1 MKELIEISF
10 SPVNAFFSIMSI
22 VMLLYWIMVIIAGL
36 DPDLLSIDF
45 DSADLDTDLDSHSHD
60 LPDRTGVDSSSD
72 GNPFMKT
79 LEFFNFD
86 ELPLM
91 FILTIIFF
99 TMWFLGINVT
109 YYLGIENTLIG
120 FLILIPNFIVS
131 LFIVKIFSKPL
142 SYLYKQVN
150 HKGEPEIDFLGRR
163 CVVFATLEQNKTG
176 QIQLTVNGD
185 PIRLSAKSNTE
196 EILLA
201 GQEAVIVGESEDKK
215 YYLVEKFDY

>member
-22 VMLLYWIMVIIAGL
+22 VMLLYWIMVIVAGL
-36 DPDLLSIDF
+36 DPDLFSIDF
-45 DSADLDTDLDSHSHD
+45 DSDMDTDLDSNTQD
-60 LPDRTGVDSSSD
+60 LPDRTDVHAE
-72 GNPFMKT
+72 GNGFMKI

-109 YYLGIENTLIG
+109 YYLGIESTWVGVLLMIPN
-120 FLILIPNFIVS
+120 LILS

-142 SYLYKQVN
+142 AYLYKQVN

-163 CVVFATLEQNKTG
+163 CVIFSSLDDLRTG
-176 QIQLTVNGD
+176 QIQLSVNGD
-185 PIRLSAKSNTE
+185 PIRLSARSNTNE
-196 EILLA
+196 KLIA
-201 GQEAVIVGESEDKK
+201 GQEAVIVAESEDKR

>member
-10 SPVNAFFSIMSI
+10 SPVNAFFTIMSI
-22 VMLLYWIMVIIAGL
+22 IMLVYWILVIVAGL
-36 DPDLLSIDF
+36 DPDLLSVDF
-45 DSADLDTDLDSHSHD
+45 DSADLETDFDNNSPD
-60 LPDRTGVDSSSD
+60 LPDRGEASD
-72 GNPFMKT
+72 GNGFMKI

-99 TMWFLGINVT
+99 SMWLIGVNVT
-109 YYLGIENTLIG
+109 YYLGVESTLLG
-120 FLILIPNFIVS
+120 FLLLIPNFIVS

-163 CVVFATLEQNKTG
+163 CVVFSSMDQNKVG
-176 QIQLTVNGD
+176 QIQLSVNGD
-185 PIRLSAKSNTE
+185 PMRLSAKCNTE
-196 EILLA
+196 EKLIA
-201 GQEAVIVGESEDKK
+201 GQQAVIVGESEDKK

>member
-22 VMLLYWIMVIIAGL
+22 VMLLYWILVIVAGI
-36 DPDLLSIDF
+36 DPDLLSVDF
-45 DSADLDTDLDSHSHD
+45 DASDLETNLDHHAHD
-60 LPDRTGVDSSSD
+60 LPDKTETSEGSD
-72 GNPFMKT
+72 FLKV
-79 LEFFNFD
+79 LKFFNFD

-99 TMWFLGINVT
+99 SMWLIGINVT
-109 YYLGIENTLIG
+109 YYLGIESTLLG
-120 FLILIPNFIVS
+120 FLMLIPNFILS
-131 LFIVKIFSKPL
+131 LFVVKIFSKPL
-142 SYLYKQVN
+142 SYVYKQVN

-163 CVVFATLEQNKTG
+163 CVVFASLDQNKTG

-185 PIRLSAKSNTE
+185 PMRLAARSNTE
-196 EILLA
+196 EKLNA
-201 GQEAVIVGESEDKK
+201 GQQAVIVGESEDKK

>member
-10 SPVNAFFSIMSI
+10 SPVNAFFTIMSI
-22 VMLLYWIMVIIAGL
+22 IMLVYWILVIVAGL
-36 DPDLLSIDF
+36 DPDLFSVDF
-45 DSADLDTDLDSHSHD
+45 DSADLETNFDSNSPD
-60 LPDRTGVDSSSD
+60 LPDRVDSNSD
-72 GNPFMKT
+72 GNGFMKIV
-79 LEFFNFD
+79 EYFNFD

-99 TMWFLGINVT
+99 SMWLIGINVT
-109 YYLGIENTLIG
+109 YYLGIESTWVGVI
-120 FLILIPNFIVS
+120 FLIPNFIFS

-163 CVVFATLEQNKTG
+163 CVVFAAMDEVKTG
-176 QIQLTVNGD
+176 QIQLNVNGD
-185 PIRLSAKSNTE
+185 PMRLSARSNTNE
-196 EILLA
+196 KLNA
-201 GQEAVIVGESEDKK
+201 GQEAVIVGESADKK

>member
-10 SPVNAFFSIMSI
+10 SPVNAFFSIMS
-22 VMLLYWIMVIIAGL
+22 LLLLGYWILVIIAGL
-36 DPDLLSIDF
+36 DPDLLSVDF
-45 DSADLDTDLDSHSHD
+45 DSADLDTDLDSDSPD
-60 LPDRTGVDSSSD
+60 LPDRTESTEGS
-72 GNPFMKT
+72 GFMKI

-99 TMWFLGINVT
+99 SMWLIGVNVT
-109 YYLGIENTLIG
+109 YYLGIESTLLG
-120 FLILIPNFIVS
+120 FLLLIPNFILS
-131 LFIVKIFSKPL
+131 LFVVKIFSKPL

-163 CVVFATLEQNKTG
+163 CVVFSSLDQNKIG
-176 QIQLTVNGD
+176 QIQLTVSGD

-196 EILLA
+196 EKLVA
-201 GQEAVIVGESEDKK
+201 GQQAVIVGESEDRK

>member
-22 VMLLYWIMVIIAGL
+22 IMLLYWIMVIIAGL

-45 DSADLDTDLDSHSHD
+45 DSADIETDLDSNSHD
-60 LPDRTGVDSSSD
+60 LPDRTDSNSD

-79 LEFFNFD
+79 LEYFNFD

-99 TMWFLGINVT
+99 TMWLIGINVT
-109 YYLGIENTLIG
+109 YYLGVESTLIG
-120 FLILIPNFIVS
+120 FLLLIPNFIVS
-131 LFIVKIFSKPL
+131 LFVVKIFSKPL

-163 CVVFATLEQNKTG
+163 CVVFSTLDYQRTG
-176 QIQLTVNGD
+176 QIQLSVNGD
-185 PIRLSAKSNTE
+185 PIRLSARSNSDE
-196 EILLA
+196 KLLS
-201 GQEAVIVGESEDKK
+201 GQEAVIVSESEDKR